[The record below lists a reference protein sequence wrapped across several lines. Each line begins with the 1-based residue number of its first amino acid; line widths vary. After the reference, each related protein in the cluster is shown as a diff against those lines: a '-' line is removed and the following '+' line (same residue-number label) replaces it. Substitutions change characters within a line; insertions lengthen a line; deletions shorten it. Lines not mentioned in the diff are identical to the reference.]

1 MHKTL
6 KQLFIVLMLQLT
18 NNCKKDVF
26 NLASDNELYV
36 FDDNSIQKKNLVSV
50 SKYRGCSWEVYMYN
64 S

>member
-26 NLASDNELYV
+26 NLASDNGSYV
-36 FDDNSIQKKNLVSV
+36 SNDNSI
-50 SKYRGCSWEVYMYN
+50 
-64 S
+64 

>member
-36 FDDNSIQKKNLVSV
+36 FDDNSI
-50 SKYRGCSWEVYMYN
+50 
-64 S
+64 

>member
-26 NLASDNELYV
+26 NLASDNVSYV
-36 FDDNSIQKKNLVSV
+36 FNDNSI
-50 SKYRGCSWEVYMYN
+50 
-64 S
+64 